1 MYIYELSY
9 PKRNEKFGLSLEHT
23 DQNEEAK
30 AHMKILYYDCF
41 SGISGDMNL
50 GAMVDLGISPR
61 HISDQLNLLNIKDE
75 YTLTFENSRKMGISG
90 TKAVVKLQHRNHTHP
105 HPRRHLSD
113 IEHIIKNSKIA
124 EPVKQLSLQIFQRIA
139 QAEARVHGTTTEQVH
154 FHEVGATDAMVDIVG
169 AAICFHQLDVDEVWS
184 RPPELGS
191 GFVHCTHGR
200 MPVPAPATA
209 ELVRNIPTTSGA
221 VQAETT
227 TPTGAAI
234 LTTLAHR
241 FTGRPSFT
249 IKKTGYGLGHHDLEI
264 PNVLRVYLAE
274 TDEKAPGP
282 VMMECNIDDM
292 NPEQYEIVMDKL
304 FRAGAD
310 DVFLTHLIMK
320 KGRPAVKISVL
331 CHRENLDTMKDILF
345 TETTTL
351 GLRHYPVEKDMLKRT
366 IREYNTPMGKVRVK
380 EARYRDMLIRRKPEW
395 EDCKK
400 IAAGKNVPVQQVYL
414 EIERWLNRE

>member
-1 MYIYELSY
+1 
-9 PKRNEKFGLSLEHT
+9 
-23 DQNEEAK
+23 
-30 AHMKILYYDCF
+30 MKILYYDCF

-50 GAMVDLGISPR
+50 GAMVDLGISPGQ
-61 HISDQLNLLNIKDE
+61 ISDQLNLLNIRDE
-75 YTLTFENSRKMGISG
+75 YTLTFENSKKMGISG
-90 TKAVVKLQHRNHTHP
+90 TKAEIKLQHRDQTHP
-105 HPRRHLSD
+105 HPHRHLSD
-113 IEHIIKNSKIA
+113 IEHIIKKSKIA

-139 QAEARVHGTTTEQVH
+139 RAEARVHGTTVEQVH
-154 FHEVGATDAMVDIVG
+154 FHEVGATDALVDIVG
-169 AAICFHQLDVDEVWS
+169 AAICFHLLDVDEVWS
-184 RPPELGS
+184 RPPELGG
-191 GFVHCTHGR
+191 GFVHCAHGR

-209 ELVRNIPTTSGA
+209 ELVRDIPTTSGA

-241 FTGRPSFT
+241 FPPHPSFT

-274 TDEKAPGP
+274 TEEKTAQP
-282 VMMECNIDDM
+282 VMVECNIDDM
-292 NPEQYEIVMDKL
+292 NPEQYELVMDKL

-310 DVFLTHLIMK
+310 DVSLTHLIMK

-331 CHRENLDTMKDILF
+331 CHRENLYSMKDILF

-351 GLRHYPVEKDMLKRT
+351 GIRHYPVEKEMLERT
-366 IREYNTPMGKVRVK
+366 IRECDTPAGKVRVK

-395 EDCKK
+395 EDCKR
-400 IAAGKNVPVQQVYL
+400 IAAEKDIPVQQVYL